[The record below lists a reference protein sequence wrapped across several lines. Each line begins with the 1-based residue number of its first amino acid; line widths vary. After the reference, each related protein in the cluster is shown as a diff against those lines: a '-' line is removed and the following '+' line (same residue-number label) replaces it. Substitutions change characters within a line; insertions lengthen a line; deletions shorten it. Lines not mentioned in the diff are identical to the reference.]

1 MSLLSRCVLLLTCV
15 SAPAMADWYDLQLHR
30 LGNPAPNSQNYNAA
44 ANASFRSLA
53 RELGM
58 AINSANLMPPETLGH
73 SGFSVNAELSWVQ
86 LPNASPWPTEKAFP
100 GDLLIPSVHIR
111 KGLPFSTEVGARVAW
126 LEKSQMFA
134 ATAEAKYALTE
145 GFAFLPDLG
154 IRAHASRLVNARS
167 MSLTTL
173 GADLGMGKQFAVGGM
188 MTLTPYVGWNLVWV
202 SAQSGQIDFRPERS
216 QSQSLATSTA
226 QLTDTNVFENVA
238 FDDNMQNRFYGGIR
252 LIGGVLQLGAE
263 YSASNLPK
271 FRSQDITVAASQVRA
286 FNFTLG
292 LDF

>member
-1 MSLLSRCVLLLTCV
+1 
-15 SAPAMADWYDLQLHR
+15 
-30 LGNPAPNSQNYNAA
+30 
-44 ANASFRSLA
+44 
-53 RELGM
+53 
-58 AINSANLMPPETLGH
+58 
-73 SGFSVNAELSWVQ
+73 
-86 LPNASPWPTEKAFP
+86 
-100 GDLLIPSVHIR
+100 
-111 KGLPFSTEVGARVAW
+111 
-126 LEKSQMFA
+126 
-134 ATAEAKYALTE
+134 
-145 GFAFLPDLG
+145 
-154 IRAHASRLVNARS
+154 
-167 MSLTTL
+167 
-173 GADLGMGKQFAVGGM
+173 